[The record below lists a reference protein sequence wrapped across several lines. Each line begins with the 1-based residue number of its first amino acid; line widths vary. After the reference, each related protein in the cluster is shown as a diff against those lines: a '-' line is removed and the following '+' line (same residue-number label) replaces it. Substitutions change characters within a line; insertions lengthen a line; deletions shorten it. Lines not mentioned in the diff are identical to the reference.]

1 MSDLKKLTKPP
12 YKGES
17 GVWLTEAL
25 FYQKTV
31 DKPKNRLI
39 CEPVFDLYDTRPGLI
54 NCRTTFVN
62 LKDPT
67 GRKWAMTYLGD
78 WNHWLRLMRC
88 AWFREAFE
96 VWISELNLQLKSEA
110 IAKALEIMNGENG
123 AQALAA
129 AKFIATAEYDK
140 SVRGRP
146 SKQELEGQLKK
157 AAEALTVEDEDLARI
172 GLKVIAGGK
181 A

>member
-1 MSDLKKLTKPP
+1 
-12 YKGES
+12 
-17 GVWLTEAL
+17 
-25 FYQKTV
+25 
-31 DKPKNRLI
+31 
-39 CEPVFDLYDTRPGLI
+39 
-54 NCRTTFVN
+54 
-62 LKDPT
+62 
-67 GRKWAMTYLGD
+67 
-78 WNHWLRLMRC
+78 MRC
-88 AWFREAFE
+88 AWFREAYE
-96 VWISELNLQLKSEA
+96 VWIAELNLQLKSDA
-110 IAKALEIMNGENG
+110 ITKVLEIMNGENG

-181 A
+181 T

>member
-1 MSDLKKLTKPP
+1 VTMKKLDKPP

-25 FYQKTV
+25 FYQKTF
-31 DKPKNRLI
+31 DRPKHRLI
-39 CEPVFDLYDTRPGLI
+39 CRPVFDLYDERPGLI
-54 NCRTTFVN
+54 NCRTTFVD

-67 GRKWAMTYLGD
+67 GRKWALTYLGD

-88 AWFREAFE
+88 QWFREAYE
-96 VWISELNLQLKSEA
+96 VWIAELNLQLKSEA
-110 IAKALEIMNGENG
+110 IAKALEIMGGENG

-129 AKFIATAEYDK
+129 AKFIATQEYDK
-140 SVRGRP
+140 STRGRP
-146 SKQELEGQLKK
+146 SKQELDGELKK
-157 AAEALTVEDEDLARI
+157 AAQALSIEDEDLARI
-172 GLKVIAGGK
+172 GLSVIKGGK